1 MNDVKNRVC
10 ATSRALACL
19 IFMGDDYC
27 PSGDCLILK
36 AVYYDGYIDQTVTDF
51 GWRFSP
57 GENGEW
63 YIEDFT
69 ELSNMGDHI

>member
-1 MNDVKNRVC
+1 MLGLYMVRQKTFLRV
-10 ATSRALACL
+10 
-19 IFMGDDYC
+19 F
-27 PSGDCLILK
+27 LK

-57 GENGEW
+57 GEDGEW